1 MDGFLV
7 IGDIVFYPE
16 VQVDPVDPMGLW
28 VADDDDDA
36 WVAGNNYVY
45 GTDGIYDVP
54 VKHIVRDSGDS
65 LPIRARKWRS
75 LKEDHRA
82 FCAASVLKDEGIT
95 SRHIVVLQKEDE
107 QHGKRCLWFV
117 RFALSG
123 GCVTFEESFGE
134 SFLWQLPNSACGKIM
149 AEIRQYEV
157 DNQLAVDQRSLLG
170 STLASTFHDFDPAE
184 WGFPRVEKLN
194 NYYDRV
200 FAMCIA
206 PAAKPL
212 RTKSEG
218 WAPSPYS
225 LARPT
230 KYQHTVNL
238 CEKPDDVQTLLVQ
251 VAANRYLT
259 TTSKDDWSAFLN
271 MRLVCKAWRNEADD
285 SGKAHFQGVLGHLRT
300 GLQSCSVD
308 DLTRARDAVLRSGL
322 MTMSIILD
330 AHEPSVYNLMRV
342 RGLKRPRSK
351 PPSAG
356 SEEER
361 PPPPDAHPEHK
372 ATPWVR

>member
-1 MDGFLV
+1 MDAPV
-7 IGDIVFYPE
+7 NGDIVFYPGA
-16 VQVDPVDPMGLW
+16 QVNALDPMGLW
-28 VADDDDDA
+28 VADDDEEA

-45 GTDGIYDVP
+45 GKDGIYDVP
-54 VKHIVRDSGDS
+54 VKYIVRDPGDS

-82 FCAASVLKDEGIT
+82 FCAASVLKDEGI
-95 SRHIVVLQKEDE
+95 SGSHIVVLQKEDE

-123 GCVTFEESFGE
+123 GCATFEESFGE
-134 SFLWQLPNSACGKIM
+134 SFLWQLPHSACGKIM

-157 DNQLAVDQRSLLG
+157 DNEIPVAQHSLLG
-170 STLASTFHDFDPAE
+170 TTLASTFHDFDPAE
-184 WGFPRVEKLN
+184 WGFPRVEKLDD
-194 NYYDRV
+194 YYDRV

-212 RTKSEG
+212 RTQFEG
-218 WAPSPYS
+218 RTPAPLS

-230 KYQHTVNL
+230 KYQHTVDL
-238 CEKPDDVQTLLVQ
+238 CAKPDDVRTLIVQ
-251 VAANRYLT
+251 AAANRYLT
-259 TTSKDDWSAFLN
+259 TTSKDDWKAFLN
-271 MRLVCKAWRNEADD
+271 MRLVCKAWRDEADE

-308 DLTRARDAVLRSGL
+308 DLTRARDAALRSGL

-342 RGLKRPRSK
+342 RGVKRPRSK
-351 PPSAG
+351 PPTTG

-361 PPPPDAHPEHK
+361 ASPSPAHPERI
-372 ATPWVR
+372 AQRLR